1 MELTPRAKE
10 LRSQCALL
18 IKELTKINPKHRI
31 LGYTAKGKDKA
42 EQARMFKELS
52 DNFMPPSAKDCT
64 LAEANEQMYQ
74 SFWYA
79 LTAALAI
86 ERISHGLIGPK
97 DNQAKGPD

>member
-18 IKELTKINPKHRI
+18 IEELTKINPTHMI
-31 LGYTAKGKDKA
+31 LGYSTEGTTEA
-42 EQARMFKELS
+42 EQDKRFKDLS

-97 DNQAKGPD
+97 DDQAKGPD